1 MSKNKMYPYAVARV
15 RMLERSLLTE
25 KQYSQMVEAK
35 SMQEVLKLLSEAGY
49 GAGLTEQNVSA
60 ALAARQK
67 KAYDDIAE
75 LAEGQSFLD
84 VFLLKND
91 YHNLKVLLKEE
102 VSGVDGS
109 AYLIGG
115 GTVDVE
121 VMRQAF
127 ETKAFD
133 VLPPF
138 FVEDVQQARE
148 VYAKT
153 ASGQMIDVVLDR
165 AAFAAMA
172 KKAKESRHPFVEGY
186 LTRLANLTNLKSFFR
201 VKAMKKPFEL
211 LRDVF
216 VPGGDLDLAV
226 FQAAFGNED
235 AIGAWKNSPYQAL
248 TEELRLGYTAFEKA
262 CDNVLI
268 DYMKEAKYAAL
279 TLEPM
284 VAYLYAVEAEVKTVR
299 IILNGKTNGIEA
311 AVIKERLRDAYV

>member
-25 KQYSQMVEAK
+25 KQYHQMVEAK
-35 SMQEVLKLLSEAGY
+35 GMPEVLKLLTEAGY
-49 GAGLTEQNVSA
+49 GANLTEQNISQV
-60 ALAARQK
+60 LAARQK

-109 AYLIGG
+109 AYLVGG

-127 ETKAFD
+127 ASKTMDAI
-133 VLPPF
+133 PPS

-148 VYAKT
+148 MYAKT
-153 ASGQMIDVVLDR
+153 ASGQMIDIVLDQ

-172 KKAKESRHPFVEGY
+172 KKAKESHHPFVEGY

-201 VKAMKKPFEL
+201 VKVMKKPFEL

-216 VPGGDLDLAV
+216 VPGGDLELAA

-235 AIGAWKNSPYQAL
+235 AIGAWKGTPYQTLA
-248 TEELRLGYTAFEKA
+248 EELRLGYTAFEKA
-262 CDNVLI
+262 CDNALM

-279 TLEPM
+279 TMEPL
-284 VAYLYAVEAEVKTVR
+284 VAYLYAVETEVKTVR
-299 IILNGKTNGIEA
+299 IILNGKTNGMDA
-311 AVIKERLRDAYV
+311 AVMKERLRDAYV

>member
-35 SMQEVLKLLSEAGY
+35 GMQEVLKLLSEAGY
-49 GAGLTEQNVSA
+49 GTNLTEQTVSA

-115 GTVDVE
+115 GTVDME
-121 VMRQAF
+121 TMKEAF
-127 ETKAFD
+127 ETKNMDA
-133 VLPPF
+133 LPPS

-148 VYAKT
+148 TYAKT
-153 ASGQMIDVVLDR
+153 GSGQMIDVVLDQ
-165 AAFAAMA
+165 AAFGAMA
-172 KKAKESRHPFVEGY
+172 QKAKESRHPFVEGY
-186 LTRLANLTNLKSFFR
+186 LNRLANLTNLKSFFR

-226 FQAAFGNED
+226 FQAAFGSED

-248 TEELRLGYTAFEKA
+248 TEELHQGYTAFEKA
-262 CDNVLI
+262 CDNALM

-279 TLEPM
+279 TMEPL
-284 VAYLYAVEAEVKTVR
+284 VAYLYAVETEVKTVR
-299 IILNGKTNGIEA
+299 IILNGKTNGIDA
-311 AVIKERLRDAYV
+311 AVMKERLRDAYV